1 MNKKE
6 LLASLIEEMEKKS
19 RDELI
24 KELDE
29 FEVSY
34 TLECT
39 EIVDFKM
46 SLTKIEYDELVSF
59 ISFDKVNRNEIF
71 HNIYSGSVERV
82 ESESLI
88 SAPLYKEIHEFNK
101 FWGEVA

>member
-6 LLASLIEEMEKKS
+6 LLASLIEEMENKS

-34 TLECT
+34 TLEGT
-39 EIVDFKM
+39 EIVDFNM
-46 SLTKIEYDELVSF
+46 SFDKLENSRVVR
-59 ISFDKVNRNEIF
+59 FDKVNRSEVF
-71 HNIYSGSVERV
+71 HNICSGSVNRTER
-82 ESESLI
+82 ESLI
-88 SAPLYKEIHEFNK
+88 STPLCKEINEFNK

>member
-1 MNKKE
+1 MKINKKE
-6 LLASLIEEMEKKS
+6 LLASLIEKMEKKS

-34 TLECT
+34 TLESI
-39 EIVDFKM
+39 EIVDFNVDFNR
-46 SLTKIEYDELVSF
+46 IENREVVRFNKVSR
-59 ISFDKVNRNEIF
+59 KEIF
-71 HNIYSGSVERV
+71 HNIFSGNVDRAKC
-82 ESESLI
+82 ESLI

-101 FWGEVA
+101 FWDEVA